1 MFIIGRLMG
10 VSTVLLTTGTSG
22 RDDLFKKFTEMLQGS
37 KLPSPWVQGYVQPD
51 TDFAY
56 GVGQNTAIPQ
66 LVRAPSNLL
75 STTLVLRSGTVGTA
89 AKTAWASEQ
98 LLQGACLVVNNSS
111 AVRLDTACWSNRPSD
126 PCKTL
131 AQAIQGAVQLMISA
145 QGAARVR
152 GRSFDF
158 LMIVDEAD
166 DFYRTQASL
175 TDDNAKDDSA
185 IKMDLAM
192 RRLRDLRPLIKF
204 EVSATLFAIY
214 LSLAEMGKA
223 ARIPAGDIFYIES
236 SSEYVGSDL
245 LIPLEDANGKPIFLD
260 QGELCVKNIF
270 INDKV
275 CKLWDDA
282 MKEVPLP
289 PDARALSWI

>member
-1 MFIIGRLMG
+1 
-10 VSTVLLTTGTSG
+10 
-22 RDDLFKKFTEMLQGS
+22 
-37 KLPSPWVQGYVQPD
+37 
-51 TDFAY
+51 
-56 GVGQNTAIPQ
+56 
-66 LVRAPSNLL
+66 
-75 STTLVLRSGTVGTA
+75 
-89 AKTAWASEQ
+89 
-98 LLQGACLVVNNSS
+98 
-111 AVRLDTACWSNRPSD
+111 
-126 PCKTL
+126 
-131 AQAIQGAVQLMISA
+131 MISA

-175 TDDNAKDDSA
+175 KDDNAKDDSA

-192 RRLRDLRPLIKF
+192 RRLRDLRPLIRF

-214 LSLAEMGKA
+214 LSLVEMGKA

-289 PDARALSWI
+289 PDARALSWIFEQAPRIAVAAERWCCPRFAGAGCHHVGRTRPRQHLPEGGAPAAAPPECHRHRGLWRRDPLVDRAASQRSP